1 MAVGTEYVLEM
12 QDISKSFGGVHALK
26 DVSLRVKKGE
36 IHSLIGENGAGKS
49 TLMKILSGVVPMDQ
63 GTVRLRGEKV
73 SIRNTIEARRQGISI
88 IYQELN
94 FVSHLTVAENV
105 FLGDQISLSHALI
118 SHRELNRKCR
128 EVFDKI
134 HFEIDPTVRMGDL
147 SVAYQQMVEVAK
159 AVSHNA
165 DLIVFDEPT
174 AVLSSSESD
183 KLFEIIRELKNR
195 GTSIIYISHRMPEI
209 FDLSDS
215 ITVLKDGTLV
225 GTYDRKALTEAKAV
239 SLMVGRE
246 LSSMYP
252 EKHHHPGEIVLE
264 VKGLNAGRCV
274 RDVSFFVRSGEILG
288 ITGLVGAGKTETI
301 RTVFGADRAES
312 GEIFVDG
319 EKRTI
324 RSTRQAIRNGILYVS
339 EDRKRDGVILDMSIR
354 HNITLAGLSSFT
366 NMLGW
371 IDGKKEAARV
381 GEMAELLKIKA
392 NSANDPVSS
401 LSGGNQQK
409 VSLAKWLSLNHF
421 RVIMLDEPTRGIDVG
436 AKQEIYKLI
445 AELAESGCAVIVSS
459 SEMMEVIGIC
469 TRVIVMYE
477 GRISGELSG
486 DEITENGIMARAF
499 GMGEG

>member
-1 MAVGTEYVLEM
+1 MGTEYVLEM
-12 QDISKSFGGVHALK
+12 QNISKSFGGVHALR
-26 DVSLRVKKGE
+26 DVTLKVRRGE

-49 TLMKILSGVVPMDQ
+49 TLMKILSGVTPMDQ
-63 GTVRLRGEKV
+63 GAVLLKGKEAH
-73 SIRNTIEARRQGISI
+73 IRNTIEARRQGISI

-105 FLGDQISLSHALI
+105 FLGDQISLSHGLI
-118 SHRELNRKCR
+118 SHRDLNRKCR
-128 EVFDKI
+128 EVFEKI
-134 HFEIDPTVRMGDL
+134 HFDIDPVRRMGEL

-165 DLIVFDEPT
+165 DIIVFDEPT
-174 AVLSSSESD
+174 AVLSSSESE
-183 KLFEIIRELKNR
+183 KLFEIIRELKDK

-225 GTYDRKALTEAKAV
+225 GTYEREALTEAKAI

-252 EKHHHPGEIVLE
+252 EKHCRPGDVVLE
-264 VKGLNAGRCV
+264 VKGLNAGKCV
-274 RDVSFFVRSGEILG
+274 RDVSFTVRSGEILG
-288 ITGLVGAGKTETI
+288 LTGLVGAGKTETI
-301 RTVFGADRAES
+301 RAVFGADQAES
-312 GEIFVDG
+312 GEIIVSG
-319 EKRTI
+319 KRQTI

-354 HNITLAGLSSFT
+354 HNVTLAGLSAFT
-366 NMLGW
+366 NRLGW
-371 IDGKKEAARV
+371 INGKKESARV
-381 GEMAELLKIKA
+381 GEMVELLRIKA
-392 NSANDPVSS
+392 GSTDDPVSS

-409 VSLAKWLSLNHF
+409 VSLAKWLSLKHF
-421 RVIMLDEPTRGIDVG
+421 KVIMLDEPTRGIDVG

-445 AELAESGCAVIVSS
+445 AELAENGCAVVVAS

-477 GRISGELSG
+477 GRVSGELSG
-486 DEITENGIMARAF
+486 EEITENRIMERAF
-499 GMGEG
+499 GMGEE